1 MVLHC
6 GGQYFSI
13 RVRSQEPESRSLRN
27 GGVEPPRHED
37 TKEAIV
43 LGLDHSSSLV
53 EDAMFFVC
61 F

>member
-1 MVLHC
+1 MDDVELFFYFYLILVSYCLC
-6 GGQYFSI
+6 GENDFA
-13 RVRSQEPESRSLRN
+13 
-27 GGVEPPRHED
+27 EPPRHEE

-43 LGLDHSSSLV
+43 VGLDHSSSLV